1 MVDLKWF
8 ANFFFL
14 GLIATTVIAIISKLA
29 DSGLIPFTVPL
40 ILLVL
45 LVGTSA
51 IQSK

>member
-14 GLIATTVIAIISKLA
+14 GLIVTTVIAIVSKLA
-29 DSGLIPFTVPL
+29 DSGLMPFMVPVL
-40 ILLVL
+40 LLVL